1 MAYQQKLA
9 ATDRSLYKWVVARF
23 RSQLVIPFCPS
34 IFLLDY
40 YSVSSTGWNLP
51 SPQQDRFNS

>member
-9 ATDRSLYKWVVARF
+9 ATDRSLYKWLVAGF
-23 RSQLVIPFCPS
+23 RSQLALPFCPS

-40 YSVSSTGWNLP
+40 YSVSSAGWNLP
-51 SPQQDRFNS
+51 SLQQDRFNS